1 MQGCTIN
8 DNRCRYGQIQQTKPQ
23 EVVLLALLDFD
34 ESSLAPSEGKEC
46 SIRRKELI
54 KCRKYS
60 FKYSG
65 LICIPLRMKNELLT
79 KERHRNTTNNIFD
92 KKIGLRLRNKGI
104 TMNHNNHDSSCIFHS
119 IQCWITR
126 SFPILSSIN
135 W

>member
-1 MQGCTIN
+1 MIIGADMDKSNKQ
-8 DNRCRYGQIQQTKPQ
+8 KPQ

-34 ESSLAPSEGKEC
+34 ESSPAPSEGKEC

-79 KERHRNTTNNIFD
+79 KRKAPQYDKIIFLD
-92 KKIGLRLRNKGI
+92 KKIGLPLEE
-104 TMNHNNHDSSCIFHS
+104 
-119 IQCWITR
+119 
-126 SFPILSSIN
+126 
-135 W
+135 